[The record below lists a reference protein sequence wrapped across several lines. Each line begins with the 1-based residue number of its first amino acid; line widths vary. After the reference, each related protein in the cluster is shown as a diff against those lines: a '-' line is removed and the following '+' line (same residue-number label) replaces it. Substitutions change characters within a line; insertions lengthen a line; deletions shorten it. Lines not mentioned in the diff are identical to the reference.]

1 MLSWLKIV
9 PKRGTDRALIARIRR
24 WAAEALERR
33 GTLAAPPRLYITIW
47 KSSEE
52 LAAFYQ
58 QEKEELKVVTGE
70 EADFL
75 ATHEAWRGFP
85 RIHVC
90 EEKVKEVSPAVLR
103 GVLHHEIG
111 HALHHGSPEF
121 YTFRFSSSL
130 QEAGNACGLELSLLQ
145 QCVYFLSVAVKDY
158 EVVKW
163 LAGAGLGDSQAA
175 LAEYMIEDTEQ
186 EREVW
191 EMVRAQNAPRKI
203 VLASFLKTVL
213 PIEALISAG
222 TENAQELHDKWGK
235 AYSWLSERERLGLI
249 RFARLSFES
258 EGKTFQE
265 RLEEITLGLI
275 TDRSL

>member
-1 MLSWLKIV
+1 V
-9 PKRGTDRALIARIRR
+9 ARIRR

-33 GTLAAPPRLYITIW
+33 GTLATPPQLCITIW
-47 KSSEE
+47 KSPQE
-52 LAAFYQ
+52 LEAFYQ

-70 EADFL
+70 ETDFL

-90 EEKVKEVSPAVLR
+90 EEKVKQLSPAVLR

-111 HALHHGSPEF
+111 HALHHGSPAF

-130 QEAGNACGLELSLLQ
+130 QEAANACGLELSLLQ

-163 LAGAGLGDSQAA
+163 LAGVGLGDGQAT
-175 LAEYMIEDTEQ
+175 LVEYMIEDTEQ

-191 EMVRAQNAPRKI
+191 EMVHADTAPRKI
-203 VLASFLKTVL
+203 VLASLLKTVL
-213 PIEALISAG
+213 SIEALISAG
-222 TENAQELHDKWGK
+222 TENAQALLDKWEK
-235 AYSWLSERERLGLI
+235 AYSWLSERERRELI

-265 RLEEITLGLI
+265 RLEERTLRLI

>member
-1 MLSWLKIV
+1 MLSRLEID
-9 PKRGTDRALIARIRR
+9 PKKGTNPALAARIRR
-24 WAAEALERR
+24 WATEALERR
-33 GTLAAPPRLYITIW
+33 GALPAPPRLCITIW

-52 LAAFYQ
+52 LDAFYKR
-58 QEKEELKVVTGE
+58 EKKELNVVTGE
-70 EADFL
+70 ETDFL

-85 RIHVC
+85 RIHIC

-130 QEAGNACGLELSLLQ
+130 QEAGTACGLELPLLQ

-163 LAGAGLGDSQAA
+163 LGGAGLGDGQTA
-175 LAEYMIEDTEQ
+175 LVEYMMEDTEE

-191 EMVRAQNAPRKI
+191 EIVREDTAPRKV
-203 VLASFLKTVL
+203 VLASLLKTML
-213 PIEALISAG
+213 SIEALISG
-222 TENAQELHDKWGK
+222 RTENAQALLDKWEK
-235 AYSWLSERERLGLI
+235 AYSWLSERERQRLV
-249 RFARLSFES
+249 RFAHSCSES

-265 RLEEITLGLI
+265 RLEETTLGLL

>member
-1 MLSWLKIV
+1 MLSGLKIV
-9 PKRGTDRALIARIRR
+9 PKKRTDPALVARIRR

-33 GTLAAPPRLYITIW
+33 GTLAVPPRLCIVIW
-47 KSSEE
+47 KSSDE
-52 LAAFYQ
+52 LEAFYQ
-58 QEKEELKVVTGE
+58 EEKEELKVVTGE
-70 EADFL
+70 ETDFL

-90 EEKVKEVSPAVLR
+90 EEKVKQVSPAVLR

-121 YTFRFSSSL
+121 YTFRFSRSL
-130 QEAGNACGLELSLLQ
+130 QQAGNACGLELSLLQ

-163 LAGAGLGDSQAA
+163 LAGVGLGNSQAA
-175 LAEYMIEDTEQ
+175 LVEYMIEDTEQ

-191 EMVRAQNAPRKI
+191 EMVRADTVPRKI
-203 VLASFLKTVL
+203 VLASLLKTVL
-213 PIEALISAG
+213 SIEALISAG
-222 TENAQELHDKWGK
+222 TENARALLDKWEK
-235 AYSWLSERERLGLI
+235 AYSWLSEQDRLGLI
-249 RFARLSFES
+249 GFARSTFEA
-258 EGKTFQE
+258 EAKTFQE
-265 RLEEITLGLI
+265 KLEETTLRLI

>member
-1 MLSWLKIV
+1 MVSRLEIDAK
-9 PKRGTDRALIARIRR
+9 KGTNPALAASIRR

-33 GTLAAPPRLYITIW
+33 GALPAPPRLCITIW

-52 LAAFYQ
+52 LTSFYK
-58 QEKEELKVVTGE
+58 QEKKELNVVTGDE
-70 EADFL
+70 TDFL

-90 EEKVKEVSPAVLR
+90 QEKVKEVSPAVLR

-121 YTFRFSSSL
+121 YTFRFSSNL
-130 QEAGNACGLELSLLQ
+130 QEAGNACGLELPLLQ

-163 LAGAGLGDSQAA
+163 LAATGLGDGQAA
-175 LAEYMIEDTEQ
+175 LVEYMIEDTEQ

-191 EMVRAQNAPRKI
+191 EMVREDTAPRKI
-203 VLASFLKTVL
+203 VLASLLKTVL
-213 PIEALISAG
+213 SIEAVISG
-222 TENAQELHDKWGK
+222 GKENAQGLLDKWEK
-235 AYSWLSERERLGLI
+235 AYSWLIERERLGLI
-249 RFARLSFES
+249 RFARLNSEL

-265 RLEEITLGLI
+265 RLEETTLGLL